1 LQDHWALKDPEM
13 WTYYNEGNNNVILRY
28 TGKVA
33 DPEMSGRILR
43 VRKSTNREF
52 YDNPLLLPEDEYN
65 PLMTDNVFMKDP
77 ILSKR
82 LQSMD
87 MVKLEESFLRGLSER
102 ISKRDMSLIRSEST
116 IDLEAPVGMLAT
128 NFASFHEIGDDPE
141 NTDILSFEIKP
152 KSGVTEF
159 VPSSVLNHVTM
170 NRESMAN
177 FLAKELSEKF
187 LNHRLTKFHVMQV
200 SRMHKGKLKE
210 LSIYNPFDF
219 FNLKDPNSTHKAVKE
234 LMS

>member
-1 LQDHWALKDPEM
+1 
-13 WTYYNEGNNNVILRY
+13 
-28 TGKVA
+28 
-33 DPEMSGRILR
+33 
-43 VRKSTNREF
+43 
-52 YDNPLLLPEDEYN
+52 
-65 PLMTDNVFMKDP
+65 
-77 ILSKR
+77 
-82 LQSMD
+82 
-87 MVKLEESFLRGLSER
+87 
-102 ISKRDMSLIRSEST
+102 
-116 IDLEAPVGMLAT
+116 MLAT

-159 VPSSVLNHVTM
+159 VPSSVLNHVTV

-187 LNHRLTKFHVMQV
+187 LNNRLTKFHVMQV